1 MKKIFTIIISLLIT
15 SLWLSGQNYKP
26 VTVKA
31 GTRVIE
37 YFPYKDRYMFT
48 DFREGKIL
56 FRNGRILTN
65 RLNYNFLLNEMQFTQ
80 SKDTLSI
87 SNTNKKDIRYIA
99 LEQDTFYI
107 RDQYLHQIRAG
118 RIRIFEN
125 QDIHLKDILKKGA
138 MGTVNR
144 SSATDSFNSMSLQGN
159 IYDLRPEEDWVF
171 QKTPVYFISVD
182 RGDFVPLYR
191 KSAIQLMPGKEDS
204 VKDFIKTNKI
214 DFESRDDITKLAD
227 FISGLIQ

>member
-1 MKKIFTIIISLLIT
+1 MKKIFTAVISILLISL
-15 SLWLSGQNYKP
+15 SLSAQNNKP

-31 GTRVIE
+31 GTLVID
-37 YFPYKDRYMFT
+37 YFPYKERYMFT
-48 DFREGKIL
+48 DFNEGKVV
-56 FRNGRILTN
+56 FRNGRTLTN
-65 RLNYNFLLNEMQFTQ
+65 RLNYNFLLNEMQFIQ
-80 SKDTLSI
+80 SNDTLSI
-87 SNTNKKDIRYIA
+87 SNSNKKDIRYISIK
-99 LEQDTFYI
+99 QDTFYI

-144 SSATDSFNSMSLQGN
+144 SSASDSYNTMSLRGK

-182 RGDFVPLYR
+182 RGDFVPLFR
-191 KSAIQLMPGKEDS
+191 KSAIQLIPGKEDTL
-204 VKDFIKTNKI
+204 KDFIRTNKI
-214 DFESRDDITKLAD
+214 NFESRDDIVKLAD